1 MEAVQPYTSQVMPS
15 LKPVNFNY
23 FLSVFNMLEE
33 GLLELDHTTL
43 NTTIYCTTKQ
53 QIDNRKLIHEPKAID
68 LHELSCKP

>member
-1 MEAVQPYTSQVMPS
+1 MEAVRPYTSQVMPS

-23 FLSVFNMLEE
+23 FLSVFYMLEE